1 MPAINVAKTD
11 TFEIQRQKINTIAEN
26 VFAFAAG
33 GSDLATGNL
42 KLGDGTKNEPSLA
55 FTSDLQLGLYK
66 SAQNTATFVSATK
79 RIFEYNSVGSVYYR
93 DFIIRKATLFNEGI
107 EIQADGQNYDVGSYQ
122 DISAFGGT
130 GESGSFN
137 ITVSEYAGTTTSG
150 SNYVFNG
157 AEGDDQYSN
166 ITLLGG
172 SGNDDNVVSITF
184 AGGGFSETTIQQY
197 GTGYQVGDV
206 LTLPTS
212 QTGVTGTATEDQ
224 NAVAVSSVTGI
235 VEGMVFT
242 QTGGTAVFATPTDID
257 DNPTDILVTGVDG
270 ETNEIQI
277 NTTATTGGTA
287 TFTLTVPWG
296 DAGSGYQYTITKVGI
311 ITQVSVNNPGNGYAD
326 GDVLT
331 VNPLDLTA
339 FIDYTVT
346 TIDGQVINFSPAISG
361 SAFSV
366 GQTVSTVDP
375 TDSEAIPAS
384 GEVLEVTTSGG
395 SITSIL
401 VAFTEGSSDAGYN
414 ITGNGTYTVDSV
426 DNAARYQIDTTE
438 DQSNPQLYPQ
448 LTLYKD
454 NKYRFDVS
462 GIGSHPFRFSVHQ
475 DGIHAGF
482 TETLTLSDSSTTI
495 VVPDPTGLFVGMSVT
510 TNNSADETGELAGDT
525 TIAAINGNDITLS
538 DAPIASGS
546 AVVVFAGVLYEGAEV
561 SYADDYVIITPTDT
575 TPSTLY
581 YYCNV
586 HPNMGG
592 TGSLTINYNNPKTF
606 GTGFEVLAFE
616 VEEVD
621 VITGAVA
628 SGDFNVASITG
639 TGVNVETITTTDI
652 TGDEGEFT
660 RTVTPEL
667 ALEVNADKT
676 TLTSITALGGE
687 IILTGTSLSLG
698 DNFTVNGDT
707 GTLNTNGI
715 LKTTNKLNIND
726 ILNIVDDTI
735 SATTNNSIF
744 IVPAAGKITKIDST
758 TALII
763 PKGDTSGRPL
773 VGQVQDGAIRFNTE
787 TNQYEGYS
795 ETTSSWS
802 SLGGVRDLD
811 GNTYIDAEAF
821 PGANDNTLYFYND
834 NVNTLQVTRN
844 FLDFRNTKKIR
855 SANTTAPEYTEWFA
869 NIPVTVT
876 TPSTKLKYRNNIY
889 EVVGAGVTAT
899 SGNEPNDTSGDP
911 FINGTATL
919 QWIATAV
926 DALTFQEISEVRIDP
941 FGDTPLVVSGEL
953 RLLGNVISTD
963 ISDLIIRPNSGKKV
977 SIDAA
982 SSLKIPVGDNNQRGA
997 AVTGSIRFNTDILQY
1012 EGYDG
1017 NNWSSLGGV
1026 RDVDGNTYI
1035 IPETAPG
1042 ENENTLFFYNNGV
1055 NTVRV
1060 TENEFIFD
1068 GIEDVF
1074 SSTTDNLNVNIESLT
1089 FENGALVLEHSDIT
1103 QTYLYTTREN
1113 FDIGMSQGLTIDK
1126 FLRLSDTGDIKYNV
1140 NFPSGGGDPD
1150 FLTMV
1155 SGDLR
1160 TVEFADVR
1168 IKSAVAT
1175 LVKGTNDVFG
1185 TEVYTTTDKG
1195 ARVLITIESTTLN
1208 QKEQVELSVI
1218 DNGTD
1223 IVYTDY
1229 GNIKTGI
1236 DLFTASFDYNA
1247 LNNVRVNVTLHPDLN
1262 LGNSCNVT
1270 ITSYVNK

>member
-66 SAQNTATFVSATK
+66 SEQNTATFVSATK
-79 RIFEYNSVGSVYYR
+79 RIFEYSNSGSVYYR
-93 DFIIRKATLFNEGI
+93 DFIIRKATLFTEGS
-107 EIQADGQNYDVGSYQ
+107 EIQASGQNYDVGGYE
-122 DISAFGGT
+122 DISVFGGT
-130 GESGSFN
+130 GESGSYN
-137 ITVSEYAGTTTSG
+137 ITVSEYSGTTTPG
-150 SNYVFNG
+150 QNYVYVG
-157 AEGDDQYSN
+157 PEGGTEYSN
-166 ITLLGG
+166 IPLQGG
-172 SGNDDNVVSITF
+172 NGTGNLVSILF
-184 AGGGFSETTIQQY
+184 INGGFGTTNIEVY
-197 GTGYQVGDV
+197 GEGYQVGDV

-212 QTGVTGTATEDQ
+212 VSNVSGSVTQDQ
-224 NAVAVSSVTGI
+224 NTVTGI
-235 VEGMVFT
+235 SSVAGIIEGMIVT
-242 QTGGTAVFATPTDID
+242 QTGGTGALTTPLDPENNPLDI
-257 DNPTDILVTGVDG
+257 VVSGVDS
-270 ETNEIQI
+270 ENNSITL
-277 NTTATTGGTA
+277 NTSASTTGTIVL
-287 TFTLTVPWG
+287 TLTVPWG
-296 DAGSGYQYTITKVGI
+296 DAGSGYAYTIDKVGVVTAI
-311 ITQVSVNNPGNGYAD
+311 AVNNPGNGYAD

-331 VNPLDLTA
+331 VNPFDLTQP
-339 FIDYTVT
+339 IDYIVGTVSGQLITFTGTVPNSAYSPGQTVT
-346 TIDGQVINFSPAISG
+346 T
-361 SAFSV
+361 
-366 GQTVSTVDP
+366 VDP
-375 TDSEAIPAS
+375 SDSEGLTS
-384 GEVLEVTTSGG
+384 TGEVLEVNLS
-395 SITSIL
+395 
-401 VAFTEGSSDAGYN
+401 GSSIASIVVAWADGSADVGYN
-414 ITGNGTYTVDSV
+414 VTGNSTHSVASVEDVNRYTLDDS
-426 DNAARYQIDTTE
+426 E
-438 DQSNPQLYPQ
+438 DGSNVQNFPS
-448 LTLYKD
+448 LTLFV
-454 NKYRFDVS
+454 NNRYRFDVQNV
-462 GIGSHPFRFSVHQ
+462 GSHPFRFSIFQ
-475 DGIHAGF
+475 DGIHNQYS
-482 TETLTLSDSSTTI
+482 ETVTVATDSKDITVTDASSI
-495 VVPDPTGLFVGMSVT
+495 QVGMAVT
-510 TNNSADETGELAGDT
+510 TNNETEPGEFAENT
-525 TIAAINGNDITLS
+525 FVEAINGNTITLTEFPS
-538 DAPIASGS
+538 SPGA
-546 AVVVFAGVLYEGAEV
+546 AVAVFAGVQYDGAEV
-561 SYADDYVIITPTDT
+561 TYADDYVVFTPSDT
-575 TPSTLY
+575 TPATMY
-581 YYCNV
+581 YYCGV
-586 HPNMGG
+586 HPGMSG
-592 TGSLTINYNNPKTF
+592 TSSITIDFNNPKTF
-606 GTGFEVLAFE
+606 GSGFEILAFE
-616 VEEVD
+616 VQELD
-621 VITGAVA
+621 IITGAVA
-628 SGDFNVASITG
+628 DGSFNVSSITG
-639 TGVNVETITTTDI
+639 TDVNVETITTTDI

-660 RTVTPEL
+660 RTVTPEV
-667 ALEVNADKT
+667 ALELNADKT

-687 IILTGTSLSLG
+687 IIFTGTSLSLG

-715 LKTTNKLNIND
+715 IKTTNKINVND
-726 ILNIVDDTI
+726 VLSIVNDTI
-735 SATTNNSIF
+735 SATTNHSIF
-744 IVPAAGKITKIDST
+744 IAPAAGKITKIDSA
-758 TALII
+758 TALVI
-763 PKGDTSGRPL
+763 PKGDTSARPL

-855 SANTTAPEYTEWFA
+855 SANTTAPTYTEWFA

-876 TPSTKLKYRNNIY
+876 TPTTKLKYRNNIY

-899 SGNEPNDTSGDP
+899 SGNEPTDTSGDP

-953 RLLGNVISTD
+953 RFLGNVISTD
-963 ISDLIIRPNSGKKV
+963 INDLIIRPNSGKKV

-1089 FENGALVLEHSDIT
+1089 FENGALVLEHSDTT
-1103 QTYLYTTREN
+1103 QTYLYTTREH

-1140 NFPSGGGDPD
+1140 NFPNGGGVPD

-1168 IKSAVAT
+1168 IKSAVST
-1175 LVKGTNDVFG
+1175 LVKGTNDTFG
-1185 TEVYTTTDKG
+1185 TEVYKTTDKG
-1195 ARVLITIESTTLN
+1195 ARILITVENTTLN
-1208 QKEQVELSVI
+1208 QKEQLELSVI

-1236 DLFTASFDYNA
+1236 DLFTATFDYNA
-1247 LNNVRVNVTLHPDLN
+1247 LNNVRVNVSLHPDLN